1 MWGQESN
8 TNARVNFSIISSQNQ
23 KLQMYASILSPRQ
36 RSRRVRVPSTQ
47 GQRTADDLSTRPEKH
62 NHWCCAASSLLN
74 APLSGQ
80 LEIILTRMWWCRPQ
94 LLFETEGP
102 DTKKKK
108 TKTRGHKHNTG
119 GGGEKE
125 RDVTQSAP
133 WNSVEN
139 QLNNISGF
147 ALQTV
152 LP

>member
-1 MWGQESN
+1 M
-8 TNARVNFSIISSQNQ
+8 
-23 KLQMYASILSPRQ
+23 
-36 RSRRVRVPSTQ
+36 PSTQ
-47 GQRTADDLSTRPEKH
+47 GQRTADELSTRPEKH
-62 NHWCCAASSLLN
+62 NHWCRAASSLLN

-80 LEIILTRMWWCRPQ
+80 LEIILTRMWRCRPQ
-94 LLFETEGP
+94 FIFETEGP
-102 DTKKKK
+102 DTKKK
-108 TKTRGHKHNTG
+108 TKHVDTNTTRG
-119 GGGEKE
+119 GGGGGEREKE